1 MIGSRLRLVDLQLT
15 AGQRVL
21 IRVDFN
27 VPMKNG
33 KITSDGR
40 IVAALPT
47 IKHCL
52 DAKSNEIF
60 FFSLFVAF
68 LVWSSQFGFPAR
80 IVLMSH
86 LGRPDGRRTKDTLR
100 PVAEHLATLLP
111 GVSVSFADDCV
122 GPAVEAQVNNLKVVC
137 FLWAVPFFF
146 FFFERNGFKNGSIL
160 LLENLRFHAEEEGA
174 GVREDGTKFKP
185 TEQEVVFVCFSFRGF
200 LLTNFPR

>member
-60 FFSLFVAF
+60 FSLSLLLFWFGPHNLVFQLESFSCPISAVQMA
-68 LVWSSQFGFPAR
+68 
-80 IVLMSH
+80 
-86 LGRPDGRRTKDTLR
+86 
-100 PVAEHLATLLP
+100 
-111 GVSVSFADDCV
+111 V
-122 GPAVEAQVNNLKVVC
+122 GPRTRCDRSLSISLRSCQVSAFRLRMTVWALPWRLK
-137 FLWAVPFFF
+137 
-146 FFFERNGFKNGSIL
+146 STI
-160 LLENLRFHAEEEGA
+160 
-174 GVREDGTKFKP
+174 
-185 TEQEVVFVCFSFRGF
+185 
-200 LLTNFPR
+200 

>member
-1 MIGSRLRLVDLQLT
+1 MIGSRLRLVDLQLS

-52 DAKSNEIF
+52 AANSEFKVLF
-60 FFSLFVAF
+60 FFYSPFF
-68 LVWSSQFGFPAR
+68 FWDFPKAR

-86 LGRPDGRRTKDTLR
+86 LGRPDGRKTKDTLR

-122 GPAVEAQVNNLKVVC
+122 GPAVEAQVNGLKVKAH
-137 FLWAVPFFF
+137 LDS
-146 FFFERNGFKNGSIL
+146 RL
-160 LLENLRFHAEEEGA
+160 LCLSHA
-174 GVREDGTKFKP
+174 
-185 TEQEVVFVCFSFRGF
+185 S
-200 LLTNFPR
+200 